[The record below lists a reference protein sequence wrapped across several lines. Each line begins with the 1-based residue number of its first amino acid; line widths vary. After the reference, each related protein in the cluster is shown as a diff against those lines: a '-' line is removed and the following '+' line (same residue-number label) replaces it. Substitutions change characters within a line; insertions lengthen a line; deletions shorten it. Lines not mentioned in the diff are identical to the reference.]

1 MPRALSDTAETLTG
15 GTTMAEINRR
25 KAAFKFC
32 FWLVISV
39 ALFGYIIHSYTSGQM
54 IQWYYYTASLDGY
67 AVNANLSMEAT
78 KDKPVLL
85 SIAKQDEVKGLVAIP
100 VAKGDRLPRNAN
112 GVISLAEI
120 KAGKRVTI
128 EGQTLKVTVPWQI
141 KESKGFKYK
150 DTFKHK
156 GIRTNPWSGAWNV
169 AMVLCLGLA
178 LGLVAEG
185 FTDLLGMK
193 IEKIQHGH

>member
-1 MPRALSDTAETLTG
+1 MAGLFDTLFRLSAGVAEAGLLA
-15 GTTMAEINRR
+15 MDSAMKSFRSAVDQ
-25 KAAFKFC
+25 AAGLEPTKPPTE
-32 FWLVISV
+32 
-39 ALFGYIIHSYTSGQM
+39 APIHG
-54 IQWYYYTASLDGY
+54 IPSLDGY
-67 AVNANLSMEAT
+67 AVDANLSMAAT
-78 KDKPVLL
+78 KDKPILL
-85 SIAKQDEVKGLVAIP
+85 SIVKQDEVKGLVAIP

-120 KAGKRVTI
+120 KAGKRVVL
-128 EGQTLKVTVPWQI
+128 EGQTIKVMVPWQI
-141 KESKGFKYK
+141 KEAKGFKYK

-193 IEKIQHGH
+193 IEKIEHGH